1 MAKIKTNSGKSLKI
15 NDLKGESLTIKARNE
30 GYDLISNRRNWKVS
44 LIYIKDV
51 CYFRIAK
58 YLIHGK

>member
-30 GYDLISNRRNWKVS
+30 GYD
-44 LIYIKDV
+44 
-51 CYFRIAK
+51 
-58 YLIHGK
+58 